1 MIEPLPDTPARL
13 TTHRWVYRIA
23 YVLAIVLLAAGAIA
37 LGLALGT
44 RIAQD
49 KWIPLVTFSGLAT
62 YIVIALIEP
71 RHALLVWIVTAPF
84 ARFTYLDIDLGRGIP
99 NLTLNRVMTA
109 VLVVL
114 VLAQVA
120 SGRRKA
126 LRLAWVDVFLLVFL
140 VAGVAAVPNSLMGLK
155 SGLQYFF
162 DLLVVPIA
170 VYFLARILIR
180 DGRDLRAVMISLVIV
195 GLYLALLA
203 TREQITG
210 DVWFYPEDRSVQ
222 YTRSIRRVVALLG
235 NPAYISLAIAMAMP
249 WAWYLF
255 LNAKH
260 HRGKLLLVIVALA
273 VGSYMCMNRSGWAA
287 LVAGLVV
294 MAIFVKRFRRYFLVI
309 AVAAA
314 IVLSAYWV
322 VVVSSTTVRER
333 LQAQGP
339 IEYRAEAWEVAFRMI
354 KDYPVFGVGFENYQ
368 RFYRRYAHFDIY
380 FRVDPT
386 PHNTFLWVM
395 LMGGLFAFIPFMLFL
410 VFIGLFSLGMMRGGR
425 VTADGATESE
435 LAGVFLA
442 FLAAVLVPS
451 LATDIF
457 YGYYNNLLLFFVIGS
472 FIGAIYGER
481 ERLAGRMTMG
491 KLAPPLAFEGSPS
504 APHSA

>member
-1 MIEPLPDTPARL
+1 VIKPLPDTSARSA
-13 TTHRWVYRIA
+13 THKWVYRIA
-23 YVLAIVLLAAGAIA
+23 YALAMALLAAGAIA
-37 LGLALGT
+37 LGVALGT

-49 KWIPLVTFSGLAT
+49 KWVPLVTISGLAT
-62 YIVIALIEP
+62 YLVIAVIEP
-71 RHALLVWIVTAPF
+71 RHALMIWIATAPF
-84 ARFTYLDIDLGRGIP
+84 ARFTYLDIDLGSGIP

-120 SGRRKA
+120 SRRRQA

-140 VAGVAAVPNSLMGLK
+140 VAGIASVPNSQMGLK
-155 SGLQYFF
+155 SGIQYFF

-170 VYFLARILIR
+170 VYFLARMLIR
-180 DGRDLRAVMISLVIV
+180 DKRDLRAVMITMVIV

-255 LNAKH
+255 LNTRS
-260 HRGKLLLVIVALA
+260 HRGKLFLIIVALA

-294 MAIFVKRFRRYFLVI
+294 MAIFVKGFRRYFVVI

-314 IVLSAYWV
+314 IVLSTYWV
-322 VVVSSTTVRER
+322 LVMSSTTVRER

-354 KDYPVFGVGFENYQ
+354 KDYPTFGVGFENYQ
-368 RFYRRYAHFDIY
+368 RFYRRYAPFDIY

-395 LMGGLFAFIPFMLFL
+395 LMGGLFAFVPFMLFL
-410 VFIGLFSLGMMRGGR
+410 IAIASFSLGMLRGGR

-457 YGYYNNLLLFFVIGS
+457 YGYYNNLLLFFVLGS

-481 ERLAGRMTMG
+481 QRIAERVPQGQ
-491 KLAPPLAFEGSPS
+491 PLSAVAQDRGPS
-504 APHSA
+504 SQHSA